1 MALEEFENQ
10 SNREYL
16 HKVYIRSNMRS
27 IWGLYNLCIEVWEQP
42 PDLVQNQLQNGV
54 VFGGPAW
61 VGPFGEPKTCQN
73 QSWN

>member
-1 MALEEFENQ
+1 MALEEFDNQ

-16 HKVYIRSNMRS
+16 HKVYIGSNMRS

-42 PDLVQNQLQNGV
+42 PDFVQNQLQNGV

-61 VGPFGEPKTCQN
+61 VGPFGRPKTCQN
-73 QSWN
+73 HK